1 MRTLVQAVALALLI
15 CAGSVYGA
23 TREEVQGIA
32 YREQGLK
39 VIEERCL
46 FCHNRQRIDNAIKS
60 RQDMEKVLKKMEGK
74 GAVVTDREKQ
84 VMGHFWK
91 KSPFKAERTEAK

>member
-1 MRTLVQAVALALLI
+1 MNGSAQAVTLALLL
-15 CAGSVYGA
+15 CGAVAFGA

-32 YREQGLK
+32 YHEQGLK
-39 VIEERCL
+39 VVEEKCL
-46 FCHNRQRIDNAIKS
+46 TCHNRQRIDAAVKS

-74 GAVVTDREKQ
+74 GVVLTDKDRR

-91 KSPFKAERTEAK
+91 KSPFKEPRK

>member
-1 MRTLVQAVALALLI
+1 MKGSAQTVALALLL
-15 CAGSVYGA
+15 CGAAVFGA

-32 YREQGLK
+32 YHEQGLK
-39 VIEERCL
+39 VVEEKCL
-46 FCHNRQRIDNAIKS
+46 FCHNRQRIDASIKS

-74 GAVVTDREKQ
+74 GVVLTDKDRQ

-91 KSPFKAERTEAK
+91 KSPFKEPRK

>member
-1 MRTLVQAVALALLI
+1 MKGSAQTVALALLLWG
-15 CAGSVYGA
+15 ATASGA

-32 YREQGLK
+32 YHEQGLK
-39 VIEERCL
+39 VVEEKCL
-46 FCHNRQRIDNAIKS
+46 FCHNRHRIDAAVKS

-74 GAVVTDREKQ
+74 GVVLTDKDRQ

-91 KSPFKAERTEAK
+91 KSPFKEPRK

>member
-1 MRTLVQAVALALLI
+1 MTGSAQTVALALFL
-15 CAGSVYGA
+15 CGTAAFGA

-39 VIEERCL
+39 VIEEKCL
-46 FCHNRQRIDNAIKS
+46 FCHNRHRIDAAIKS
-60 RQDMEKVLKKMEGK
+60 RQDMEKVLKQMEGN
-74 GAVVTDREKQ
+74 GVVLTDKDRQ

-91 KSPFKAERTEAK
+91 KSPFKEPHK